1 MFHLFI
7 LVFNINYYPVPVY
20 LHHFGEDVTYCRRSV
35 CNGIRTCFYG
45 FQYAFGGGTSGCDN
59 GEVGMS
65 FPDLPYYSRSI
76 GSSRYVENGSP
87 GLNSRFEVFFF
98 ETIVIIGISNRF
110 FISDMSSFLVGAFRT
125 TP

>member
-1 MFHLFI
+1 LFHLFI

-65 FPDLPYYSRSI
+65 FPDLPYYSLSI

-98 ETIVIIGISNRF
+98 PNSWAGLKRY
-110 FISDMSSFLVGAFRT
+110 R
-125 TP
+125 P

>member
-1 MFHLFI
+1 LFHLFI

-76 GSSRYVENGSP
+76 GSFMLSIFMSVSSPYFTAMANICP
-87 GLNSRFEVFFF
+87 GL
-98 ETIVIIGISNRF
+98 
-110 FISDMSSFLVGAFRT
+110 LVCM
-125 TP
+125 